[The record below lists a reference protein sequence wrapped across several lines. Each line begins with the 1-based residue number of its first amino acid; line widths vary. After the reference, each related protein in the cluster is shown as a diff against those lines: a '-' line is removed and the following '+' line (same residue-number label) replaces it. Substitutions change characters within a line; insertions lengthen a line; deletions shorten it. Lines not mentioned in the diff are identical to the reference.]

1 MKNKVPLLFVLS
13 IAVTVAITISG
24 TLLITPE
31 IFVQAPDNSLGA
43 TPEGTFYWPRDVA
56 VNSTGFIF
64 VADTQNSRGQI
75 FTSSGDFVSTFGFPG
90 NDATDASLN
99 QPFGIFINGT
109 GDILVAD
116 TFTNVIKHYSHN
128 GSFNSTIGITGGGT
142 GTDEYYYPS
151 GITQNDTHFFIADT
165 FNNRIIITD
174 LSGNTEDTIP

>member
-1 MKNKVPLLFVLS
+1 MKLKNKIPLLFASS
-13 IAVTVAITISG
+13 ISASVIITVIA
-24 TLLITPE
+24 TLLLSPIILETPTP
-31 IFVQAPDNSLGA
+31 VGA

-64 VADTQNSRGQI
+64 VVDTQNSRGQI

-109 GDILVAD
+109 DDILVAN
-116 TFTNVIKHYSHN
+116 TFTNVIKHYSPN
-128 GSFNSTIGITGGGT
+128 GSFNSTIGIGGGT

-165 FNNRIIITD
+165 YNNRIIITN
-174 LSGNTEDTIP
+174 LSGITEDTIP